1 MRIGGLPT
9 SARTRR
15 ESLRY
20 YSSIDAWLQ
29 EVANLRS
36 KDIGT
41 IGVLPVFEIWDW
53 LEE

>member
-9 SARTRR
+9 SAQTRR

-20 YSSIDAWLQ
+20 YSSAHIL
-29 EVANLRS
+29 ERGVGSVRS

-53 LEE
+53 LE

>member
-9 SARTRR
+9 SAQTRH

-20 YSSIDAWLQ
+20 YSSVDAWLQ
-29 EVANLRS
+29 GVVDLRS

-41 IGVLPVFEIWDW
+41 IGVLPVFEVWDW